1 MTEITQDT
9 PAAATAAPQGRG
21 AGTWR
26 LSRSGVG
33 TVARLELR
41 QRVRSTRW
49 LIVLVV
55 WALVLGALAALIHH
69 ALFSDP
75 LNGLSAGDRSRQAGA
90 TMFGL
95 VILLVLSLGALIA
108 PALSATSVNGDR
120 AAGVLATLQ
129 TTLLSP
135 AEIVLGKLLAAW
147 LTALA
152 LLAVALPFIGWGFF
166 TGGTPW
172 TRLVV
177 SVVLLAVVLL
187 VLCAIGLG
195 WSAVAARTASSA
207 VLTYLSVAFLG
218 LGLPMLF
225 GLMIPVVST
234 TEQRPVSYMEEVT
247 PGAVAAD
254 GSPVMHCVTRVE
266 PSGVTHTERI
276 WWILAANPFVVI
288 ADAAPTPAGERD
300 DLLSLTRDGLRELR
314 LGEDRTSGCQE
325 QNGFDDPAR
334 RAARDRLSA
343 VWPYG
348 LTADLAVGVGFT
360 VVAVRRLRAPSRRL
374 PRGVRVA

>member
-1 MTEITQDT
+1 MTETMQDT
-9 PAAATAAPQGRG
+9 PPASTAAPRGRG
-21 AGTWR
+21 AGTWHV
-26 LSRSGVG
+26 SRSGVG

-49 LIVLVV
+49 LIVLLA
-55 WALVLGALAALIHH
+55 WAVVLGALAALIRH
-69 ALFSDP
+69 AVFSDAM
-75 LNGLSAGDRSRQAGA
+75 NGLSAGDRSRQAGA

-108 PALSATSVNGDR
+108 PALSATSINGDR
-120 AAGVLATLQ
+120 AAGVLATMQ

-234 TEQRPVSYMEEVT
+234 TEQRTVSYMEEIT
-247 PGAVAAD
+247 PGAVAVD
-254 GSPVMHCVTRVE
+254 GSPAMHCVTRVE

-288 ADAAPTPAGERD
+288 ADAAPTPAGDRD

-314 LGEDRTSGCQE
+314 LGEDRTAGCQD

-348 LTADLAVGVGFT
+348 LAAEVAVGVGFT
-360 VVAVRRLRAPSRRL
+360 VVAVRRLRTPSRRL